1 MGQRSE
7 RAVRSMPPV
16 KEVKSNL
23 NQIRYNIDII
33 HQLVP
38 GLGLQFIV
46 DSNESTATGK
56 SLISVPIT
64 DLGNNLT
71 KTANLLRTRFHR
83 PYPVGIS
90 VTLDIIG

>member
-1 MGQRSE
+1 MRNAIE
-7 RAVRSMPPV
+7 REIFAGKIENGPAKAV
-16 KEVKSNL
+16 
-23 NQIRYNIDII
+23 
-33 HQLVP
+33 
-38 GLGLQFIV
+38 GLQFIV

-90 VTLDIIG
+90 VTLDIMG